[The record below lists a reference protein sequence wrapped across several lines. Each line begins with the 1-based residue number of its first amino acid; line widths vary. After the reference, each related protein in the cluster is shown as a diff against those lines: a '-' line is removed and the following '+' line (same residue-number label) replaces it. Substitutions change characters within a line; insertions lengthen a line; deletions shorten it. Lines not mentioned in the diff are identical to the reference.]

1 MDVRM
6 PGIDGVAATSQI
18 RREHPHVTVLVLTT
32 LEDETAL
39 RAAMAAGASGYI
51 LKDTSAD
58 DVADLVR
65 MAHRGF
71 ALFAPTM
78 ASRLATSTHSQPA
91 SATLDVLSERE
102 RDVLRALGEGL
113 SNREIADRLCI
124 TEGTTRNHVTNILS
138 RLGLKSRMQAA
149 LVANG
154 VRSSQK
160 GETISS

>member
-1 MDVRM
+1 
-6 PGIDGVAATSQI
+6 
-18 RREHPHVTVLVLTT
+18 
-32 LEDETAL
+32 
-39 RAAMAAGASGYI
+39 
-51 LKDTSAD
+51 
-58 DVADLVR
+58 